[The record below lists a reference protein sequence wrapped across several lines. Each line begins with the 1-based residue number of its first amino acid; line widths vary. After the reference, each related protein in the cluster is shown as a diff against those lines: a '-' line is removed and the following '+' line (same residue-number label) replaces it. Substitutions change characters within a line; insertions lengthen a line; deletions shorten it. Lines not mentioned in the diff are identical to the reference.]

1 MTTKNPTSLVLAAL
15 LLCASGQALADARS
29 EARTHYRAGLELL
42 ANGHTERAIE
52 EFKAAYAI
60 RPHPDALYNI
70 ARAYVDL
77 GNIPEALNY
86 FKRYLAND
94 PEDKEQVLQ
103 VMNRLQAAVSKPAA
117 KPEEKK
123 AEEPPQP
130 APGAGQIDAQA
141 LLAKLQ
147 E

>member
-29 EARTHYRAGLELL
+29 EARSHYRQGLELL
-42 ANGHTERAIE
+42 ANGQTERAIE

-77 GNIPEALNY
+77 GNIPEALSY
-86 FKRYLAND
+86 FRRYLAND
-94 PEDKEQVLQ
+94 PEDKAQVEQV
-103 VMNRLQAAVSKPAA
+103 MARLQAAIGKPAER
-117 KPEEKK
+117 KPEEK
-123 AEEPPQP
+123 
-130 APGAGQIDAQA
+130 
-141 LLAKLQ
+141 
-147 E
+147 

>member
-1 MTTKNPTSLVLAAL
+1 MTTKNPTSLVLAPL
-15 LLCASGQALADARS
+15 LWCASGQALADARS

-60 RPHPDALYNI
+60 RPHADALYNI

-86 FKRYLAND
+86 FRRYLVND
-94 PEDKEQVLQ
+94 PEDKAQVEQV
-103 VMNRLQAAVSKPAA
+103 MARLQAAIGKPAER
-117 KPEEKK
+117 KPEEK
-123 AEEPPQP
+123 
-130 APGAGQIDAQA
+130 
-141 LLAKLQ
+141 
-147 E
+147 